1 MAMNNPISIYQKLR
15 ARLNRLNRKQR
26 QAIGFAAVAIGV
38 SILIAQGTRP
48 MIDPSAYQPLLN
60 TIAKGE
66 SNGNYNAYF
75 GRVNNADITFTNMTV
90 AEVMKWQQEYVEKGA
105 ASNAVGRYQFMG
117 TTLAGLVKQLR
128 INTHDKFDEKMQ
140 DRLAIALMER
150 RGSLQF
156 VQKKITREQ
165 FAANLAMEWAALP
178 KITGDN
184 PHESYYAGDGLNQ
197 ARISASEVL
206 DAITKLD
213 KDA

>member
-15 ARLNRLNRKQR
+15 ARLNRLNRRQR

>member
-1 MAMNNPISIYQKLR
+1 
-15 ARLNRLNRKQR
+15 
-26 QAIGFAAVAIGV
+26 
-38 SILIAQGTRP
+38 
-48 MIDPSAYQPLLN
+48 
-60 TIAKGE
+60 
-66 SNGNYNAYF
+66 
-75 GRVNNADITFTNMTV
+75 
-90 AEVMKWQQEYVEKGA
+90 
-105 ASNAVGRYQFMG
+105 MG

>member
-1 MAMNNPISIYQKLR
+1 
-15 ARLNRLNRKQR
+15 
-26 QAIGFAAVAIGV
+26 
-38 SILIAQGTRP
+38 
-48 MIDPSAYQPLLN
+48 MIDPEAYTPLLN

-75 GRVNNADITFTNMTV
+75 GRASNAEIRFTDMTV
-90 AEVMKWQQEYVEKGA
+90 AEVMNWQQEYIQKGA

-128 INTHDKFDEKMQ
+128 INTNAKFDEAMQ
-140 DRLAIALMER
+140 DRLAIALIER
-150 RGSLQF
+150 RGSLEF

-178 KITGDN
+178 RVIGDK

-206 DAITKLD
+206 DAIGKL
-213 KDA
+213 KDS

>member
-1 MAMNNPISIYQKLR
+1 MNNPISIYQKLR

>member
-1 MAMNNPISIYQKLR
+1 MNNPISIYRKLR
-15 ARLNRLNRKQR
+15 ASLNRLNRKHR
-26 QAIGFAAVAIGV
+26 QAIGLAAVVIGI

-128 INTHDKFDEKMQ
+128 INTQDKFDEKMQ

-197 ARISASEVL
+197 ARVSASEVL
-206 DAITKLD
+206 DAIIKLD

>member
-15 ARLNRLNRKQR
+15 ARLNRKQR

>member
-26 QAIGFAAVAIGV
+26 QTIGLAAVVIGI

>member
-26 QAIGFAAVAIGV
+26 QTIGLAAVAIGV

-117 TTLAGLVKQLR
+117 TTLAGLVKQLH